1 MRNICQRDIFFYM
14 NEELRIPQKVMC
26 SIFNKVRQGNMVE
39 TRISEIKQGKRR
51 GYRGLKEAALPCF
64 LECFQESAEEEAFQK
79 LLNFIHREELYF
91 PDAERKEDDSFQ
103 SYALRF
109 LECGLANCEVPGK
122 EALLQAGSESDEKAG
137 ESGESLAVFG
147 GEEGTLLYREVHS
160 ADFSSAESLLEKL
173 RRNWKYLLF
182 VAFCFTTVFLSFS
195 FFSTN
200 GISLFLD
207 LLHLSPGIF
216 IPLTLFLALSPL
228 PFGILD
234 VGITLYSYKKRNP
247 EADIS
252 LREIYYIGKYG
263 DKTRVLPG
271 KGRYDLCPS
280 LIVYSIGCNLIGSLS
295 AIAIFLFLRTMP
307 DFSDYALRGKF
318 TSMAN
323 IALAFN
329 MLTTFAHTF
338 FLFTREPMTKFREKE
353 ENPDTKRADRLHVIS
368 NNLYMI
374 YSMSFSAIGMILA
387 FLYSYD
393 FAQSEKLSL
402 SPFFAFAIFA
412 VHAYLWFSSCSP
424 YAVEFNAECAGSFLF
439 LSPIVV
445 IISSLST
452 FLCFQ
457 TGIGSIM
464 VNLANFL
471 AVVTWLQCFL
481 KNGAEKSILP
491 FIRLHRAY
499 FVLYILLFFLF
510 YLLSIHL

>member
-64 LECFQESAEEEAFQK
+64 LECFQESAEEEAFRK
-79 LLNFIHREELYF
+79 LLNFVHREELYF

-122 EALLQAGSESDEKAG
+122 EALLQSGSESDEKAG
-137 ESGESLAVFG
+137 ESGECPAVDG
-147 GEEGTLLYREVHS
+147 AEGTLLYREVHS
-160 ADFSSAESLLEKL
+160 ADFSSVESLLEKL

-200 GISLFLD
+200 GINLFLD

-216 IPLTLFLALSPL
+216 IPLTIFLAISPL

-263 DKTRVLPG
+263 IRHGFFPE
-271 KGRYDLCPS
+271 KG
-280 LIVYSIGCNLIGSLS
+280 VMTS
-295 AIAIFLFLRTMP
+295 AL
-307 DFSDYALRGKF
+307 
-318 TSMAN
+318 
-323 IALAFN
+323 
-329 MLTTFAHTF
+329 
-338 FLFTREPMTKFREKE
+338 
-353 ENPDTKRADRLHVIS
+353 V
-368 NNLYMI
+368 
-374 YSMSFSAIGMILA
+374 
-387 FLYSYD
+387 
-393 FAQSEKLSL
+393 
-402 SPFFAFAIFA
+402 
-412 VHAYLWFSSCSP
+412 
-424 YAVEFNAECAGSFLF
+424 
-439 LSPIVV
+439 
-445 IISSLST
+445 
-452 FLCFQ
+452 
-457 TGIGSIM
+457 
-464 VNLANFL
+464 
-471 AVVTWLQCFL
+471 
-481 KNGAEKSILP
+481 
-491 FIRLHRAY
+491 
-499 FVLYILLFFLF
+499 
-510 YLLSIHL
+510 

>member
-1 MRNICQRDIFFYM
+1 M
-14 NEELRIPQKVMC
+14 
-26 SIFNKVRQGNMVE
+26 
-39 TRISEIKQGKRR
+39 
-51 GYRGLKEAALPCF
+51 
-64 LECFQESAEEEAFQK
+64 
-79 LLNFIHREELYF
+79 
-91 PDAERKEDDSFQ
+91 
-103 SYALRF
+103 
-109 LECGLANCEVPGK
+109 
-122 EALLQAGSESDEKAG
+122 
-137 ESGESLAVFG
+137 
-147 GEEGTLLYREVHS
+147 
-160 ADFSSAESLLEKL
+160 
-173 RRNWKYLLF
+173 
-182 VAFCFTTVFLSFS
+182 
-195 FFSTN
+195 
-200 GISLFLD
+200 
-207 LLHLSPGIF
+207 
-216 IPLTLFLALSPL
+216 
-228 PFGILD
+228 
-234 VGITLYSYKKRNP
+234 
-247 EADIS
+247 
-252 LREIYYIGKYG
+252 
-263 DKTRVLPG
+263 
-271 KGRYDLCPS
+271 
-280 LIVYSIGCNLIGSLS
+280 YSIGCNLIGSLS

-307 DFSDYALRGKF
+307 DFSDYVLRGKF

-353 ENPDTKRADRLHVIS
+353 ENPETKRANRLHVIS

-402 SPFFAFAIFA
+402 SPSFAFAIFA

-457 TGIGSIM
+457 TGIGSTM

-491 FIRLHRAY
+491 FIRMHRAY